1 MDSPRTT
8 SRPRR
13 TTSTGSGSPP
23 SVWTTTPPASPTW
36 PGSLMMRGNQPTICS
51 RTTRSPRPEESDR
64 RRLRLRRADAR
75 RHGRDFAG
83 PAGGRGCCCRCAS
96 VLLSFCGALRYLMD
110 NWQLQH
116 SRSLAFD
123 EQRHQD
129 IASIGKFD
137 RVVKPRWH
145 IWFDHTKLG
154 NTEAGCSRPDPSPV
168 AVLNVFI
175 EG

>member
-1 MDSPRTT
+1 MGSPRTT

-13 TTSTGSGSPP
+13 MTSPGSGSPP
-23 SVWTTTPPASPTW
+23 SVWTTTPPGSLTW
-36 PGSLMMRGNQPTICS
+36 PGSLKTLGNQPTICS

-75 RHGRDFAG
+75 RHGRDLTG
-83 PAGGRGCCCRCAS
+83 PAGGRNCCCCRCAS

-116 SRSLAFD
+116 SRSLASD

-137 RVVKPRWH
+137 RVVMAMRH

-154 NTEAGCSRPDPSPV
+154 NAEAGCSWPDPSLV
-168 AVLNVFI
+168 VLNVLL

>member
-23 SVWTTTPPASPTW
+23 SVWTTTPPGARLTW
-36 PGSLMMRGNQPTICS
+36 PASLMTLGNQPTICS
-51 RTTRSPRPEESDR
+51 RTTRSPRPEASDR

-75 RHGRDFAG
+75 RLGQDFAG
-83 PAGGRGCCCRCAS
+83 PAGGRSCCCRCGS

-110 NWQLQH
+110 NWQFQH
-116 SRSLAFD
+116 SHSLAFD

-129 IASIGKFD
+129 ITSIGKFD
-137 RVVKPRWH
+137 RVVMAMRHFSDMPPKP
-145 IWFDHTKLG
+145 
-154 NTEAGCSRPDPSPV
+154 E
-168 AVLNVFI
+168 NVCLS
-175 EG
+175 G

>member
-23 SVWTTTPPASPTW
+23 SVWTTTPPGSPTW
-36 PGSLMMRGNQPTICS
+36 PARWAISL
-51 RTTRSPRPEESDR
+51 RSVQGLPAVPG
-64 RRLRLRRADAR
+64 LKKVTADAS
-75 RHGRDFAG
+75 GFVALTPEDMAGTSG
-83 PAGGRGCCCRCAS
+83 PAGGRSCGRRCAS
-96 VLLSFCGALRYLMD
+96 VLLSFCGAPRYPMD

-137 RVVKPRWH
+137 RVVMAMRH

-154 NTEAGCSRPDPSPV
+154 NAEAGCSRPDPSLV
-168 AVLNVFI
+168 VLNVSL

>member
-13 TTSTGSGSPP
+13 MTSTGSGSPP
-23 SVWTTTPPASPTW
+23 SVWTTTPPGSPTW
-36 PGSLMMRGNQPTICS
+36 PGSLMTLGNQPTIRS
-51 RTTRSPRPEESDR
+51 RTTRSPRPEEGDR

-83 PAGGRGCCCRCAS
+83 PAGRCAS
-96 VLLSFCGALRYLMD
+96 VLLSFCGALRYLTD

-137 RVVKPRWH
+137 RVVVAMRH
-145 IWFDHTKLG
+145 VWFDHTKLG
-154 NTEAGCSRPDPSPV
+154 NAKAGCSRPDPSLV
-168 AVLNVFI
+168 VLNVLL

>member
-1 MDSPRTT
+1 MT
-8 SRPRR
+8 
-13 TTSTGSGSPP
+13 
-23 SVWTTTPPASPTW
+23 
-36 PGSLMMRGNQPTICS
+36 LGNQPTIFS
-51 RTTRSPRPEESDR
+51 RTIRSPG
-64 RRLRLRRADAR
+64 LKKVTADASGFVALTPE

-83 PAGGRGCCCRCAS
+83 PAGGRSCCCRCAS
-96 VLLSFCGALRYLMD
+96 VLLSFCGALRYLME

-116 SRSLAFD
+116 SRPLAFD

-137 RVVKPRWH
+137 RVVMAMRH

-154 NTEAGCSRPDPSPV
+154 NAEAGCSRPDPSLV
-168 AVLNVFI
+168 VLNVLL

>member
-13 TTSTGSGSPP
+13 MMSTGSGSPP
-23 SVWTTTPPASPTW
+23 SVWTTTPPGSPTW
-36 PGSLMMRGNQPTICS
+36 PGRWAISL
-51 RTTRSPRPEESDR
+51 RSVQGLPAVPD
-64 RRLRLRRADAR
+64 LKKVTADASGFVALT
-75 RHGRDFAG
+75 HGRDFAG
-83 PAGGRGCCCRCAS
+83 PAGGRSCCRRCAS
-96 VLLSFCGALRYLMD
+96 VLLSFCGAPRYLMD

-116 SRSLAFD
+116 SRSQAFG
-123 EQRHQD
+123 EQCHQD

-137 RVVKPRWH
+137 RVVMAMRH

-154 NTEAGCSRPDPSPV
+154 NAEAGCSRPDPSLV
-168 AVLNVFI
+168 VLNVLL

>member
-1 MDSPRTT
+1 MDSSRTT
-8 SRPRR
+8 SRPLRL
-13 TTSTGSGSPP
+13 TSTGSGSPA
-23 SVWTTTPPASPTW
+23 SVWTTTPPGSPTW
-36 PGSLMMRGNQPTICS
+36 PGSLMTLGNQPTIRS
-51 RTTRSPRPEESDR
+51 RTTHSPRPAESER

-83 PAGGRGCCCRCAS
+83 PAGGRNCCCCRCAS

-137 RVVKPRWH
+137 RVVVAMRH
-145 IWFDHTKLG
+145 LWFDHTQLG
-154 NTEAGCSRPDPSPV
+154 TAEAGCSRLYPSLV
-168 AVLNVFI
+168 VLNVLP

>member
-23 SVWTTTPPASPTW
+23 SVWTTTPPGSPTW
-36 PGSLMMRGNQPTICS
+36 PGSLMTLDQPTICS

-75 RHGRDFAG
+75 MHGRDFAG
-83 PAGGRGCCCRCAS
+83 PAGGRSCCCRCAS
-96 VLLSFCGALRYLMD
+96 VLLSFCRALRYLMD

-116 SRSLAFD
+116 SHSLAFD

-137 RVVKPRWH
+137 RVVMAMRH

-154 NTEAGCSRPDPSPV
+154 NAEAGCSWPDPSLV
-168 AVLNVFI
+168 VLNVLL

>member
-13 TTSTGSGSPP
+13 MTSTGSGSPP
-23 SVWTTTPPASPTW
+23 SVWTTTPPGSPTW
-36 PGSLMMRGNQPTICS
+36 PGRWAISL
-51 RTTRSPRPEESDR
+51 RSVQGLPAVPG
-64 RRLRLRRADAR
+64 LKKVTADAS
-75 RHGRDFAG
+75 GFVALTPEGMAGTSLG
-83 PAGGRGCCCRCAS
+83 PAGGRSCCCRYAS
-96 VLLSFCGALRYLMD
+96 VLLSFCGAPRYLMD

-137 RVVKPRWH
+137 RVVM
-145 IWFDHTKLG
+145 
-154 NTEAGCSRPDPSPV
+154 
-168 AVLNVFI
+168 
-175 EG
+175 

>member
-1 MDSPRTT
+1 VDSARTT
-8 SRPRR
+8 ARPRR
-13 TTSTGSGSPP
+13 MTSIGSGSRL
-23 SVWTTTPPASPTW
+23 SVRTTTPPGSPTW
-36 PGSLMMRGNQPTICS
+36 PGRWAISL
-51 RTTRSPRPEESDR
+51 RSVQGLPAVPGPEESDR

-75 RHGRDFAG
+75 RNGRDFAG
-83 PAGGRGCCCRCAS
+83 PAGGRSCCCRCAS
-96 VLLSFCGALRYLMD
+96 VLLSFCGAPRYLMD
-110 NWQLQH
+110 DWQLQH

-123 EQRHQD
+123 GHRHQD

-137 RVVKPRWH
+137 RVVMAMRH

-168 AVLNVFI
+168 VVLNVLL

>member
-1 MDSPRTT
+1 
-8 SRPRR
+8 
-13 TTSTGSGSPP
+13 
-23 SVWTTTPPASPTW
+23 
-36 PGSLMMRGNQPTICS
+36 
-51 RTTRSPRPEESDR
+51 
-64 RRLRLRRADAR
+64 
-75 RHGRDFAG
+75 
-83 PAGGRGCCCRCAS
+83 
-96 VLLSFCGALRYLMD
+96 MD

-137 RVVKPRWH
+137 CVVMAIRH

-154 NTEAGCSRPDPSPV
+154 NAEAGCSRPDASV
-168 AVLNVFI
+168 VVLNVLL

>member
-13 TTSTGSGSPP
+13 MTSTGSGSPP
-23 SVWTTTPPASPTW
+23 SVWTTTPP
-36 PGSLMMRGNQPTICS
+36 GSLMTLGNQPPICS

-83 PAGGRGCCCRCAS
+83 PAGGRSCCCRCAS
-96 VLLSFCGALRYLMD
+96 VLLSFCGALRYLMN

-116 SRSLAFD
+116 SRSLAFG

-137 RVVKPRWH
+137 RVVVAMRH

-154 NTEAGCSRPDPSPV
+154 NAEAGCSRPDPSLV
-168 AVLNVFI
+168 VLNVLL

>member
-8 SRPRR
+8 SRPRSM
-13 TTSTGSGSPP
+13 TSTGSGSPP

-36 PGSLMMRGNQPTICS
+36 PGSLMTLGNQPTICS

-83 PAGGRGCCCRCAS
+83 PAGGRSCCCRCAS
-96 VLLSFCGALRYLMD
+96 VLGSFLTAMRMRMNNG
-110 NWQLQH
+110 QLKH
-116 SRSLAFD
+116 SHWLAFD

-137 RVVKPRWH
+137 RVVMAMRH

-154 NTEAGCSRPDPSPV
+154 NAEAGCSRPDPSLV
-168 AVLNVFI
+168 VLNVSL